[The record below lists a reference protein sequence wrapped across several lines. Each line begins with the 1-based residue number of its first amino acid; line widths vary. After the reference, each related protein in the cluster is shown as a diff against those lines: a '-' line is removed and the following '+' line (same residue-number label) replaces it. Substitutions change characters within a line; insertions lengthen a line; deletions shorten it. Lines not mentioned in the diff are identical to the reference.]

1 MAFSRQDT
9 ECMALALKLSKKG
22 RAFVGANPMVG
33 CVITRNDKI
42 IAQDYHRQYGKS
54 HAEVNALDQIKDQA
68 KSATLYV
75 TVEPCSHQG
84 KTPPCTKALIKA
96 GIKKVVVAMLDP
108 NPMVSGR
115 GVKLLKDA
123 GIEVE
128 IGLLQIE
135 AMELNRGFVK
145 RMETGMPFVTTKI
158 AMSLDGGTAMGSGE
172 SQWITSDAAR
182 LDVHKLRSN
191 NQAIMTGSGTII
203 NDNPK
208 MTVRLNDYKTSPLRV
223 IVDSGNKITD
233 QKLNIFSSD
242 SSTLVLNDGN
252 TKILPNGK
260 IDLKLALIKLGDMGI
275 NNLLLEAGS
284 GLNGA
289 MLEAGL
295 VDEFIVYTAPVILGN
310 DTKPM
315 IEIPLKKISEKIQLN
330 ILDIRK
336 LVKISKLKQFLNDY
350 INEQTN
356 YSGC

>member
-1 MAFSRQDT
+1 MAFSRQDI
-9 ECMALALKLSKKG
+9 ECMAFALKLSKKG
-22 RAFVGANPMVG
+22 RASVGANPMVG
-33 CVITRNDKI
+33 CVITRDGKI
-42 IAQDYHRQYGKS
+42 VAQDYHRQYGKS
-54 HAEVNALDQIKDQA
+54 HAEVNALDQIKHQG
-68 KSATLYV
+68 KGTKLYV
-75 TVEPCSHQG
+75 TLEPCSHQG

-96 GIKKVVVAMLDP
+96 GVKNVVVAMLDP

-115 GVKLLKDA
+115 GVEFLQDA

-128 IGLLQIE
+128 IGLLQSE
-135 AMELNRGFVK
+135 AMELNRGFIK
-145 RMETGMPFVTTKI
+145 RMETGIPFVTTKI
-158 AMSLDGGTAMGSGE
+158 AMSLDGGTAMSSGE

-203 NDNPK
+203 NDDPK
-208 MTVRLNDYKTSPLRV
+208 MTARLNDSEPNPLRV

-242 SSTLVLNDGN
+242 ASTLVLNNDN
-252 TKILPNGK
+252 SKLLPNGK
-260 IDLKLALIKLGDMGI
+260 IDLKLALIMLGKMGI

-295 VDEFIVYTAPVILGN
+295 IDEFIIYTAPIILGS

-315 IEIPLKKISEKIQLN
+315 IGIPLTKISEKIPLN
-330 ILDIRK
+330 IINIRK
-336 LVKISKLKQFLNDY
+336 IGEDIKIKAVLQ
-350 INEQTN
+350 
-356 YSGC
+356 